1 MEFLNTDALNLR
13 SALMF
18 FIALG
23 AAYFMFK
30 ATKHFLVGLVCLV
43 AAIGGAGYLSGVITP
58 DRVKQAASAVKDKA
72 SGSLESASEKAK
84 KIGEQGYST
93 SAGGASEVND
103 AYKQNLDV
111 KKKNRAPR

>member
-1 MEFLNTDALNLR
+1 MEYLNTDALNLR

-30 ATKHFLVGLVCLV
+30 ATKHLLFGLLFLV
-43 AAIGGAGYLSGVITP
+43 AAIGGAGYLSGVVTP
-58 DRVKQAASAVKDKA
+58 EKVREAAGAVKEKA
-72 SGSLESASEKAK
+72 AGSLESASDKAK

-93 SAGGASEVND
+93 SAGGASEVNE
-103 AYKQNLDV
+103 AYKQNLDA

>member
-1 MEFLNTDALNLR
+1 MDFLNADAFNLR

-18 FIALG
+18 FVALG
-23 AAYFMFK
+23 AAYFIYK
-30 ATKHFLVGLVCLV
+30 ATKHFLVGLLCLV
-43 AAIGGAGYLSGVITP
+43 AALGGAGYLSGVITP
-58 DRVKQAASAVKDKA
+58 DRVRQAASAVKDKA
-72 SGSLESASEKAK
+72 SGSLESANDKAK

-93 SAGGASEVND
+93 SAGGASEVNE

>member
-1 MEFLNTDALNLR
+1 MEFLNTDALNLK

-30 ATKHFLVGLVCLV
+30 ATKHLLVGLLCLI

-58 DRVKQAASAVKDKA
+58 DRVRQAADAVKDKA
-72 SGSLESASEKAK
+72 AGSLESASDKAK

-103 AYKQNLDV
+103 AYKQNLEA
-111 KKKNRAPR
+111 KKKKRAP